1 MIPDD
6 TSTKP
11 WLLMANAKD
20 LNKVILGLP
29 FAQFSG
35 SDQSVVVGIE
45 IACRSA
51 KCGEHHYPMLKES
64 HTYQIPETYIE
75 PIQNMSSCC
84 CCLFFCWL
92 EPSNRHRLEHAR
104 LEGLMPRATKSH
116 WPIILGHRPQPSN
129 SMHSSYENPS
139 SALAWA
145 VVSSCLSNLRPGFL
159 FKKLKTGLCR
169 QPIQK
174 KTSYYVVCSQWEL
187 W

>member
-1 MIPDD
+1 
-6 TSTKP
+6 
-11 WLLMANAKD
+11 
-20 LNKVILGLP
+20 
-29 FAQFSG
+29 
-35 SDQSVVVGIE
+35 
-45 IACRSA
+45 
-51 KCGEHHYPMLKES
+51 MLKES

-129 SMHSSYENPS
+129 SMHASYENPS

-174 KTSYYVVCSQWEL
+174 KKTSYYVVCSQWEL